1 MRVTNPPCVIALA
14 GPNGAGKST
23 AGPALLKGA
32 LRVTE
37 FVNADMIAQGLSVF
51 EPETVALA
59 AGKIM
64 LARLRELARRRVSFA
79 FETTLAGRT
88 YAPWI
93 SDLIQKGYEFHL
105 LFLWLPSAEFAVERV
120 RGRVRLGGHPVPE
133 ETIRRRYRAGLRNF
147 FSVYRPLAA
156 SWRVYDNSSGLV
168 PRLIAAGR
176 RTVVTRVKDKQTWKQ
191 IMKEAQK

>member
-1 MRVTNPPCVIALA
+1 VRVTNPPCVIALA

>member
-1 MRVTNPPCVIALA
+1 MSVPGPPCIIALA

-32 LRVTE
+32 LHVTE

-51 EPETVALA
+51 EPEKAAFA
-59 AGKIM
+59 AGRIM

-79 FETTLAGRT
+79 FETTLAGRA

-93 SDLIQKGYEFHL
+93 ASLLKNGYEFHVI
-105 LFLWLPSAEFAVERV
+105 FLWLPSADFAVERV
-120 RGRVRLGGHPVPE
+120 RARVRLGGHAVPE
-133 ETIRRRYRAGLRNF
+133 ETIRRRYASGLTNF
-147 FSVYRPLAA
+147 LTVYRPLATT
-156 SWRVYDNSSGLV
+156 WRVYDNATRPV

-176 RTVVTRVKDKQTWKQ
+176 KRRVTTVKDRRMWQQ
-191 IMKEAQK
+191 ITKEARK

>member
-1 MRVTNPPCVIALA
+1 VRITNPPCVIALA

-168 PRLIAAGR
+168 PCLIAAGR

>member
-1 MRVTNPPCVIALA
+1 MRITNPPCVIALA

-191 IMKEAQK
+191 IMKEALK

>member
-1 MRVTNPPCVIALA
+1 MRITNPPCVIALA

-168 PRLIAAGR
+168 PCLIAAGR

>member
-1 MRVTNPPCVIALA
+1 
-14 GPNGAGKST
+14 
-23 AGPALLKGA
+23 
-32 LRVTE
+32 
-37 FVNADMIAQGLSVF
+37 
-51 EPETVALA
+51 
-59 AGKIM
+59 M

-168 PRLIAAGR
+168 PCLIAAGR